1 MHFDHT
7 YTVKAPAR
15 FVYEWMTSPTPEDGA
30 YTKGLASR
38 EITEVWKQLQNTT
51 KDKGTL
57 AGAPYESKAVL
68 RKYPPSHWRVEEE
81 AGRWY
86 HRTEFGVDET
96 PAGAEMKISMEIIVR
111 GWRRAFASG
120 FRKKFQEDFHQRI
133 QGWVAK
139 MEEEAKALPE
149 GAYTAAG
156 PAKKKEAGPRD
167 IPKQYGS

>member
-1 MHFDHT
+1 MHFEHT

-15 FVYEWMTSPTPEDGA
+15 FVYEWMTSPTTEDAA
-30 YTKGLASR
+30 YTKGLTSR
-38 EITEVWKQLQNTT
+38 EVTEVWKQLQNTT

-86 HRTEFGVDET
+86 HRTEFGVEET
-96 PAGAEMKISMEIIVR
+96 PGGAEMKVSMEIIVR
-111 GWRRAFASG
+111 GWRRAFAGG
-120 FRKKFQEDFHQRI
+120 FRKKFQEDFAGRI

-139 MEEEAKALPE
+139 MEEEAKALPAD
-149 GAYTAAG
+149 AYAAG